1 MQYGVKIDNYKR
13 VKDSENVKN
22 NMKIEASSIGLIMA
36 MVAGLLISRVYLD
49 MTFGVVQVLA
59 PFGLAYLIAITNY
72 EKKYILSSSLGV
84 IVGYITLFN
93 KVNNFSAYIIISTIV
108 TIISMSK
115 LNKKARN
122 IASFITVF
130 SGLFIYGVLVGSSDI
145 ILHFIGAISVTALVF
160 PIYYVV
166 SYTLKCIE
174 EINTQHFFSIDEIVS
189 IELFICLLIVGIG
202 TLSINDISFRNIAA
216 ILFIVV
222 LAFISDTN
230 MGAGAGITMGI
241 ILGFATGNLMES
253 IAIYGACGLVASIFR
268 ESGKL
273 FTALSFNIIFVIVT
287 LYSGVFNN
295 ISFIEALVGTGI
307 FLLIPKKIYNKISLE
322 INKDKKVGHFSEVR
336 FAEIKDE
343 LTERL
348 RDFTEVLSI
357 MGKSLNNLVGNDK
370 LAIKNKGNALVENL
384 SDRTCS
390 DCDMR
395 YMCWKRELHQTYNAF
410 SDLIRN
416 YENNSGSFPHELEKK
431 CIKKYALVKNLE
443 DIMNIYM
450 VNETLKSRLG
460 EGRKILSNHINNM
473 SVTISEIVDE
483 FGNELHLCTDVEKS
497 IKKSLLKYGINFGS
511 LICYNDKNG
520 RIKIKMQMENCMGSQ
535 ACIKTVLPIISETIG
550 KNMSIGSEGCNINSK
565 NNMCEIVIEEAPKYH
580 INSHVA
586 VATKEGEKFTG
597 DSYSYGR
604 TKDGNYIT
612 VISDGM
618 GSGPEAGLE
627 SKVSVEIIE
636 KFMEV
641 GFDEKIAID
650 AVNAIMSIKFSED
663 EKFSTLDMNKIDL
676 YTGNAKFMKVGAIE
690 SFIKRG
696 NKVEVINSN
705 TLPFGVLEE
714 PDVDTVEKQVGNGD
728 VIVSISDGILDVKND
743 GSFDTTWL
751 IEFLKN
757 TKYRQPKDLSIAILE
772 KAKELSGGKAKD
784 DMTVVVSKVFA
795 IN

>member
-13 VKDSENVKN
+13 AKDSENVKN

-253 IAIYGACGLVASIFR
+253 IAIYGACGLVAGIFR

-273 FTALSFNIIFVIVT
+273 FTALSFNIIFIIVT

-348 RDFTEVLSI
+348 KDFTEVLSI

-416 YENNSGSFPHELEKK
+416 YENNSGAFPHELEKK

-535 ACIKTVLPIISETIG
+535 TCIKTVLPIISETIG

>member
-13 VKDSENVKN
+13 AKDSENVKN

-72 EKKYILSSSLGV
+72 ERKYILSSSLGV

-93 KVNNFSAYIIISTIV
+93 KVSNFSAYIIISTIV

-122 IASFITVF
+122 IASFIIVF
-130 SGLFIYGVLVGSSDI
+130 SGLFVYGVLVGSSDI
-145 ILHFIGAISVTALVF
+145 ILHLIGAISVTALVF

-202 TLSINDISFRNIAA
+202 TLSLNDISFRNIAA
-216 ILFIVV
+216 ILFIIA

-253 IAIYGACGLVASIFR
+253 IAIYGACGLVAGIFR

-348 RDFTEVLSI
+348 KDFTEVLSI

-395 YMCWKRELHQTYNAF
+395 YMCWNRELHQTYNAF

-416 YENNSGSFPHELEKK
+416 YENNSGAFPHELEKK

-535 ACIKTVLPIISETIG
+535 TCIKTVLPIISETIG

-676 YTGNAKFMKVGAIE
+676 YTGNTKFMKVGAIE

-714 PDVDTVEKQVGNGD
+714 PDVDTVEKQVSNGD
-728 VIVSISDGILDVKND
+728 VIVSISDGVLDVKND

>member
-13 VKDSENVKN
+13 AKDSENVKN

-72 EKKYILSSSLGV
+72 ERKYILSSSLGV
-84 IVGYITLFN
+84 ILGYITLFN
-93 KVNNFSAYIIISTIV
+93 KVSNFSAYIIISTIV

-122 IASFITVF
+122 IASFIIVF
-130 SGLFIYGVLVGSSDI
+130 SGLFVYGVLVGSSDI
-145 ILHFIGAISVTALVF
+145 ILHLIGAISVTALVF

-202 TLSINDISFRNIAA
+202 TISLNDISFRNIAA
-216 ILFIVV
+216 ILFIIA

-253 IAIYGACGLVASIFR
+253 IAIYGACGLVAGIFR

-273 FTALSFNIIFVIVT
+273 FTALSFNIIFIIVT

-348 RDFTEVLSI
+348 KDFTEVLSI

-416 YENNSGSFPHELEKK
+416 YENNSGAFPHELEKK

-535 ACIKTVLPIISETIG
+535 TCIKTVLPIISETIG

-714 PDVDTVEKQVGNGD
+714 PDVDTVEKQVSNGD

-751 IEFLKN
+751 IEFLKS

>member
-13 VKDSENVKN
+13 AKDSENVKN

-72 EKKYILSSSLGV
+72 ERKYILSSSLGV

-93 KVNNFSAYIIISTIV
+93 KVSNFSAYIIISTIV

-122 IASFITVF
+122 IASFIIVF
-130 SGLFIYGVLVGSSDI
+130 SGLFVYGVLVGSSDI
-145 ILHFIGAISVTALVF
+145 ILHLIGAISVTALVF

-216 ILFIVV
+216 ILFIIA

-253 IAIYGACGLVASIFR
+253 IAIYGACGLVAGIFR

-273 FTALSFNIIFVIVT
+273 FTALSFNIIFIIVT

-336 FAEIKDE
+336 FSEIKDE

-348 RDFTEVLSI
+348 KDFTEVLSV

-416 YENNSGSFPHELEKK
+416 YENNSGAFPHELEKK

-497 IKKSLLKYGINFGS
+497 IKKSLLKYGLNFGS

-535 ACIKTVLPIISETIG
+535 TCIKTVLPIISETIG

-714 PDVDTVEKQVGNGD
+714 PDVDTVEKQVSNWD

-751 IEFLKN
+751 IEFLKS

>member
-13 VKDSENVKN
+13 AKDSENVKN

-72 EKKYILSSSLGV
+72 ERKYILSSSLGV
-84 IVGYITLFN
+84 ILGYITLFN
-93 KVNNFSAYIIISTIV
+93 KVSNFSAYIIISTIV

-122 IASFITVF
+122 IASFIIVF
-130 SGLFIYGVLVGSSDI
+130 SGLFVYGVLVGSSDI
-145 ILHFIGAISVTALVF
+145 ILHLIGAISVTALVF

-216 ILFIVV
+216 ILFIIA

-253 IAIYGACGLVASIFR
+253 IAIYGACGLVAGIFR

-273 FTALSFNIIFVIVT
+273 FTALSFNIIFIIVT

-348 RDFTEVLSI
+348 KDFTEVLSI

-416 YENNSGSFPHELEKK
+416 YENNSGAFPHELEKK

-535 ACIKTVLPIISETIG
+535 TCIKTVLPIISETIG

-714 PDVDTVEKQVGNGD
+714 PDVDTVEKQVSNGD

-772 KAKELSGGKAKD
+772 KAKELSGGNAKD

>member
-13 VKDSENVKN
+13 AKDSENVKN

-72 EKKYILSSSLGV
+72 ERKYILSSSLGV

-93 KVNNFSAYIIISTIV
+93 KVSNFSAYIIISTIV

-130 SGLFIYGVLVGSSDI
+130 SGLFVYGVLVGSSDI
-145 ILHFIGAISVTALVF
+145 ILHLIGAISVTALVF

-202 TLSINDISFRNIAA
+202 TISINDISFRNIAA
-216 ILFIVV
+216 ILFIIA

-253 IAIYGACGLVASIFR
+253 IAIYGACGLVAGIFR

-273 FTALSFNIIFVIVT
+273 FTALSFNIIFIIVT

-348 RDFTEVLSI
+348 KDFTEVLSI
-357 MGKSLNNLVGNDK
+357 MVKSLNNLVGNDK

-416 YENNSGSFPHELEKK
+416 YENNSGAFPHELEKK

-535 ACIKTVLPIISETIG
+535 TCIKTVLPIISETIG

-714 PDVDTVEKQVGNGD
+714 PDVDTVEKQVSNGD

>member
-13 VKDSENVKN
+13 VKKSEGTKSNIR
-22 NMKIEASSIGLIMA
+22 IEASTIGLIMA
-36 MVAGLLISRVYLD
+36 TIAGILISRVYLD
-49 MTFGVVQVLA
+49 MTFGIIKGLA
-59 PFGLAYLIAITNY
+59 PFGLAYLIATASY
-72 EKKYILSSSLGV
+72 EKKYLIVSSLGV
-84 IVGYITLFN
+84 IVGYTTLFE
-93 KVNNFSAYIIISTIV
+93 KVINFPAYIITALLITIFSLTKV
-108 TIISMSK
+108 SK
-115 LNKKARN
+115 KIKSIVN
-122 IASFITVF
+122 F
-130 SGLFIYGVLVGSSDI
+130 SLIFSVLFIYGFLIGELDI
-145 ILHFIGAISVTALVF
+145 IFNLISAISVTALVY

-166 SYTLKCIE
+166 KYTLKCVE

-189 IELFICLLIVGIG
+189 IELFLCLLVVGIG
-202 TLSINDISFRNIAA
+202 NITLYDVSFRSIVAV
-216 ILFIVV
+216 LFVV
-222 LAFISDTN
+222 SIAFISDTN

-241 ILGFATGNLMES
+241 ILGFTTGNLMDS
-253 IAIYGACGLVASIFR
+253 IAIYGACGLVAGIFR

-273 FTALSFNIIFVIVT
+273 LTALSFNIIFIIVT

-295 ISFIEALVGTGI
+295 IVFIEVLVGT
-307 FLLIPKKIYNKISLE
+307 LLFMFVPKKVYNKVSLE
-322 INKDKKVGHFSEVR
+322 INKEKKADFCNEAR
-336 FAEIKDE
+336 FNKIKDE
-343 LTERL
+343 LTDRL
-348 RDFTEVLSI
+348 KDFTDVLGM

-370 LAIKNKGNALVENL
+370 LSIKNKGNALVENL

-410 SDLIRN
+410 SELISN
-416 YENNSGSFPHELEKK
+416 YETSSGVFPHELERK
-431 CIKKYALVKNLE
+431 CVKKYALMKNLE
-443 DIMNIYM
+443 DTMNIYM
-450 VNETLKSRLG
+450 IDETLRSRLG

-473 SVTISEIVDE
+473 SVTIGEIVDE
-483 FGNELHLCTDVEKS
+483 FGNELHLCTDIERNIRKA
-497 IKKSLLKYGINFGS
+497 LLKYGIKFGD
-511 LICYNDKNG
+511 LICYNDRNG
-520 RIKIKMQMENCMGSQ
+520 RLKVKMQMENCMGAQ
-535 ACIKTVLPIISETIG
+535 NCIKTVLPIISESIG
-550 KNMSIGSEGCNINSK
+550 KNMSIGSEGCNINAK
-565 NNMCEIVIEEAPKYH
+565 NNMCEVVIEEAPKYH
-580 INSHVA
+580 VTSHVA

-618 GSGPEAGLE
+618 GSEPEAGLE

-636 KFMEV
+636 KFMDV

-663 EKFSTLDMNKIDL
+663 EKFSTLDMSKIDL
-676 YTGNAKFMKVGAIE
+676 YTGNVKFMKVGAIE

-696 NKVEVINSN
+696 NKVEVINAN

-714 PDVDTVEKQVGNGD
+714 PDIDTVEKKVGNGD
-728 VIVSISDGILDVKND
+728 ILINISDGILDVRKD

-751 IEFLKN
+751 IEFLKA
-757 TKYRQPKDLSIAILE
+757 TKYRQPKDLSVAILE

-784 DMTVVVSKVFA
+784 DMTVVVSKVFG

>member
-13 VKDSENVKN
+13 AKDSENVKN

-72 EKKYILSSSLGV
+72 ERKYILSSSLGV

-93 KVNNFSAYIIISTIV
+93 KVSNFSAYIIISTIV

-122 IASFITVF
+122 IASFIIVF
-130 SGLFIYGVLVGSSDI
+130 SGLFVYGVLVGSSDI
-145 ILHFIGAISVTALVF
+145 ILHLIGAISVTALVF

-202 TLSINDISFRNIAA
+202 TLSLNDISFRNIAA
-216 ILFIVV
+216 ILFIIV

-253 IAIYGACGLVASIFR
+253 IAIYGACGLVAGIFR

-348 RDFTEVLSI
+348 KDFTEVLSI

-416 YENNSGSFPHELEKK
+416 YENNSGAFPHELEKK

-535 ACIKTVLPIISETIG
+535 TCIKTVLPIISETIG

-676 YTGNAKFMKVGAIE
+676 YTGNTKFMKVGAIE

-714 PDVDTVEKQVGNGD
+714 PDVDTVEKQVSNGD
-728 VIVSISDGILDVKND
+728 VIVSISDGVLDVKND

>member
-13 VKDSENVKN
+13 AKDSENVKN

-72 EKKYILSSSLGV
+72 ERKYILSSSLGV

-93 KVNNFSAYIIISTIV
+93 KVSNFSAYIIISTIV

-122 IASFITVF
+122 IASFIIVF
-130 SGLFIYGVLVGSSDI
+130 SGLFVYGVLVGSSDI
-145 ILHFIGAISVTALVF
+145 ILHLIGAISVTALVF

-216 ILFIVV
+216 ILFIIA

-253 IAIYGACGLVASIFR
+253 IAIYGACGLVAGIFR

-287 LYSGVFNN
+287 LYSGVFNS

-348 RDFTEVLSI
+348 KDFTEVLSI

-416 YENNSGSFPHELEKK
+416 YENNSGTFPHELEKK

-535 ACIKTVLPIISETIG
+535 TCIKTVLPIISETIG

-714 PDVDTVEKQVGNGD
+714 PDVDTVEKQVSNGD

>member
-13 VKDSENVKN
+13 AKDSENVKN
-22 NMKIEASSIGLIMA
+22 NMKIEASSIWLIMA

-72 EKKYILSSSLGV
+72 ERKYILSSSLGV

-93 KVNNFSAYIIISTIV
+93 KVSNFSAYIIISTIV

-130 SGLFIYGVLVGSSDI
+130 SGLFVYGVLVGSSDI
-145 ILHFIGAISVTALVF
+145 ILHLIGAISVTALVF

-202 TLSINDISFRNIAA
+202 TISINDISFRNIAA
-216 ILFIVV
+216 ILFIIA

-253 IAIYGACGLVASIFR
+253 IAIYGACGLVAGIFR

-273 FTALSFNIIFVIVT
+273 FTALSFNIIFIIVT

-348 RDFTEVLSI
+348 KDFTEVLSI

-416 YENNSGSFPHELEKK
+416 YENNSGAFPHELEKK

-535 ACIKTVLPIISETIG
+535 TCIKTVLPIISETIG

-714 PDVDTVEKQVGNGD
+714 PDVDTVEKQVSNGD

>member
-13 VKDSENVKN
+13 AKDSENVKN

-72 EKKYILSSSLGV
+72 ERKYILSSSLGV
-84 IVGYITLFN
+84 ILGYITLFN
-93 KVNNFSAYIIISTIV
+93 KVSNFSAYIIISTIV

-122 IASFITVF
+122 IASFIIVF
-130 SGLFIYGVLVGSSDI
+130 SGLFVYGVLVGSSDI
-145 ILHFIGAISVTALVF
+145 ILHLIGAISVTALVF

-166 SYTLKCIE
+166 NYTLKCIE

-216 ILFIVV
+216 ILFIIA

-253 IAIYGACGLVASIFR
+253 IAIYGACGLVAGIFR

-273 FTALSFNIIFVIVT
+273 FTALSFNIIFIIVT

-348 RDFTEVLSI
+348 KDFTEVLSI

-416 YENNSGSFPHELEKK
+416 YENNSGAFPHELEKK

-535 ACIKTVLPIISETIG
+535 TCIKTVLPIISETIG

-714 PDVDTVEKQVGNGD
+714 PDVDTVEKQVSNGD

>member
-36 MVAGLLISRVYLD
+36 MVVGLLISRVYLD

-130 SGLFIYGVLVGSSDI
+130 LGLFIYGVLVGSSDI

-189 IELFICLLIVGIG
+189 IELFICLLIVGVG

-253 IAIYGACGLVASIFR
+253 IAIYGACGLVAGIFR

>member
-13 VKDSENVKN
+13 AKDSENVKN

-72 EKKYILSSSLGV
+72 ERKYILSSSLGV
-84 IVGYITLFN
+84 ILGYITLFN
-93 KVNNFSAYIIISTIV
+93 KVSNFSAYIIISTIV

-122 IASFITVF
+122 IASFIIVF
-130 SGLFIYGVLVGSSDI
+130 SGLFVYGVLVGSSDI
-145 ILHFIGAISVTALVF
+145 ILHLIGAISVTALVF

-216 ILFIVV
+216 ILFIIA

-253 IAIYGACGLVASIFR
+253 IAIYGACGLVAGIFR

-273 FTALSFNIIFVIVT
+273 FTALSFNIIFIIVT

-348 RDFTEVLSI
+348 KDFTEVLSI

-370 LAIKNKGNALVENL
+370 LAIKNKGNALV
-384 SDRTCS
+384 
-390 DCDMR
+390 
-395 YMCWKRELHQTYNAF
+395 
-410 SDLIRN
+410 
-416 YENNSGSFPHELEKK
+416 
-431 CIKKYALVKNLE
+431 
-443 DIMNIYM
+443 
-450 VNETLKSRLG
+450 
-460 EGRKILSNHINNM
+460 
-473 SVTISEIVDE
+473 
-483 FGNELHLCTDVEKS
+483 
-497 IKKSLLKYGINFGS
+497 
-511 LICYNDKNG
+511 
-520 RIKIKMQMENCMGSQ
+520 
-535 ACIKTVLPIISETIG
+535 
-550 KNMSIGSEGCNINSK
+550 
-565 NNMCEIVIEEAPKYH
+565 
-580 INSHVA
+580 
-586 VATKEGEKFTG
+586 
-597 DSYSYGR
+597 
-604 TKDGNYIT
+604 
-612 VISDGM
+612 
-618 GSGPEAGLE
+618 
-627 SKVSVEIIE
+627 
-636 KFMEV
+636 
-641 GFDEKIAID
+641 
-650 AVNAIMSIKFSED
+650 
-663 EKFSTLDMNKIDL
+663 
-676 YTGNAKFMKVGAIE
+676 
-690 SFIKRG
+690 
-696 NKVEVINSN
+696 
-705 TLPFGVLEE
+705 
-714 PDVDTVEKQVGNGD
+714 
-728 VIVSISDGILDVKND
+728 
-743 GSFDTTWL
+743 
-751 IEFLKN
+751 
-757 TKYRQPKDLSIAILE
+757 
-772 KAKELSGGKAKD
+772 
-784 DMTVVVSKVFA
+784 
-795 IN
+795 

>member
-13 VKDSENVKN
+13 AKDSENVKN

-72 EKKYILSSSLGV
+72 ERKYILSSSLGV

-93 KVNNFSAYIIISTIV
+93 KVSNFSDYIIISTIV

-122 IASFITVF
+122 IASFIIVF

-145 ILHFIGAISVTALVF
+145 ILHLIGAISVTALVF

-216 ILFIVV
+216 ILFIIA

-253 IAIYGACGLVASIFR
+253 IAIYGACGLVAGIFR

-273 FTALSFNIIFVIVT
+273 FTALSFNIIFIIVT

-348 RDFTEVLSI
+348 KDFTEVLSI

-416 YENNSGSFPHELEKK
+416 YENNSGAFPHELEKK

-535 ACIKTVLPIISETIG
+535 TCIKTVLPIISETIG

-714 PDVDTVEKQVGNGD
+714 PDVDTVEKQVSNGD

>member
-13 VKDSENVKN
+13 AKDSENVKN

-72 EKKYILSSSLGV
+72 ERKYILSSSLGV
-84 IVGYITLFN
+84 ILGYITLFN
-93 KVNNFSAYIIISTIV
+93 KVSNFSAYIIISTIV

-122 IASFITVF
+122 IASFIIVF
-130 SGLFIYGVLVGSSDI
+130 SGLFVYGVLVGSSDI
-145 ILHFIGAISVTALVF
+145 ILHLIGAISVTALVF

-216 ILFIVV
+216 ILFIIA

-253 IAIYGACGLVASIFR
+253 IAIYGACGLVAGIFR

-273 FTALSFNIIFVIVT
+273 FTALSFNIIFIIVT

-348 RDFTEVLSI
+348 KDFTEVLSI

-416 YENNSGSFPHELEKK
+416 YENNSGAFPHELEKK

-535 ACIKTVLPIISETIG
+535 TCIKTVLPIISDTIG

-714 PDVDTVEKQVGNGD
+714 PDVDTVEKQVSNGD

>member
-13 VKDSENVKN
+13 AKDSENVKN

-72 EKKYILSSSLGV
+72 ERKYILSSSLGV

-93 KVNNFSAYIIISTIV
+93 KVSNFSAYIIISTIV

-122 IASFITVF
+122 IASFIIVF
-130 SGLFIYGVLVGSSDI
+130 SGLFVYGVLVGSSDI
-145 ILHFIGAISVTALVF
+145 ILHLIGAISVTALVF

-216 ILFIVV
+216 ILFIIA

-230 MGAGAGITMGI
+230 MGAGAGMTMGI

-253 IAIYGACGLVASIFR
+253 IAIYGACGLVAGIFR

-348 RDFTEVLSI
+348 KDFTEVLSI

-416 YENNSGSFPHELEKK
+416 YENNSGAFPHELEKK

-535 ACIKTVLPIISETIG
+535 TCIKTVLPIISETIG

-714 PDVDTVEKQVGNGD
+714 PDVDTVEKQVSNGD

>member
-22 NMKIEASSIGLIMA
+22 NIKIEASTIGLIMS
-36 MVAGLLISRVYLD
+36 MVAGILISRVYLD

-72 EKKYILSSSLGV
+72 EKKYILASSLGV
-84 IVGYITLFN
+84 VVGYATLFS
-93 KVNNFSAYIIISTIV
+93 KVISFPAYIIIAAAI

-115 LNKKARN
+115 INKKARN
-122 IASFITVF
+122 IVSFISIF
-130 SGLFIYGVLVGSSDI
+130 SVLFAYGVLVGGSDI
-145 ILHFIGAISVTALVF
+145 ILHLINAASVTALTF

-189 IELFICLLIVGIG
+189 IELFLCLLIVGIG
-202 TLSINDISFRNIAA
+202 TISVYDVSFRNIVA
-216 ILFIVV
+216 ILFIIA

-241 ILGFATGNLMES
+241 ILGFTTGNLMES
-253 IAIYGACGLVASIFR
+253 IAIYGACGLIAGIFR

-287 LYSGVFNN
+287 LYSGIFNN
-295 ISFIEALVGTGI
+295 ILFIEVLVGTGI
-307 FLLIPKKIYNKISLE
+307 FLLIPKKLYNKVSLE
-322 INKDKKVGHFSEVR
+322 INKDKKVDHFSEAR
-336 FAEIKDE
+336 FSKIKDE

-348 RDFTEVLSI
+348 RDFTDVLSI

-390 DCDMR
+390 ECDMR

-410 SDLIRN
+410 SELIRN
-416 YENNSGSFPHELEKK
+416 YENNSGTFPHELERK
-431 CIKKYALVKNLE
+431 CVKKYALMKNLE
-443 DIMNIYM
+443 DIMNIHM
-450 VNETLKSRLG
+450 INETLRNRLG

-473 SVTISEIVDE
+473 SVTIGEIVDE
-483 FGNELHLCTDVEKS
+483 FGNELHLCTDIERN

-520 RIKIKMQMENCMGSQ
+520 RIKIKMQMENCMGAQ
-535 ACIKTVLPIISETIG
+535 NCIKTVLPIISEVIG

-565 NNMCEIVIEEAPKYH
+565 NNMCEVVIEEAPKYH
-580 INSHVA
+580 ITSHVA

-676 YTGNAKFMKVGAIE
+676 YTGDAKFMKVGAIE

-696 NKVEVINSN
+696 NKIEVINSN

-714 PDVDTVEKQVGNGD
+714 PDIDTVEKQVGNGD
-728 VIVSISDGILDVKND
+728 VIVSISDGVLDVKND

-757 TKYRQPKDLSIAILE
+757 TKYRQPKDLSVAILE

-784 DMTVVVSKVFA
+784 DMTIVVSKVFG

>member
-13 VKDSENVKN
+13 AKDSENVKN

-72 EKKYILSSSLGV
+72 ERKYILSSSLGV
-84 IVGYITLFN
+84 ILGYITLFN
-93 KVNNFSAYIIISTIV
+93 KVSNFSAYIIISTIV

-122 IASFITVF
+122 IASFIIVF
-130 SGLFIYGVLVGSSDI
+130 SVLFVYGVLVGSSDI
-145 ILHFIGAISVTALVF
+145 ILHLIGAISVTALVF

-216 ILFIVV
+216 ILFIIA

-253 IAIYGACGLVASIFR
+253 IAIYGACGLVAGIFR

-348 RDFTEVLSI
+348 KDFTEVLSI

-416 YENNSGSFPHELEKK
+416 YENNSGAFPHELEKK

-535 ACIKTVLPIISETIG
+535 TCIKTVLPIISETIG

-714 PDVDTVEKQVGNGD
+714 PDVDTVEKQVSNGD

>member
-13 VKDSENVKN
+13 AKDSENVKN

-72 EKKYILSSSLGV
+72 ERKYILSSSLGV

-93 KVNNFSAYIIISTIV
+93 KVSNFSAYIIISTIV

-130 SGLFIYGVLVGSSDI
+130 SGLFVYGVLVGSSDI
-145 ILHFIGAISVTALVF
+145 ILHLIGAISVTALVF

-202 TLSINDISFRNIAA
+202 TISINDISFRNIAA
-216 ILFIVV
+216 ILFIIA

-253 IAIYGACGLVASIFR
+253 IAIYGACGLVAGIFR

-273 FTALSFNIIFVIVT
+273 FTALSFNIIFIIVT

-348 RDFTEVLSI
+348 KDFTEVLSI

-416 YENNSGSFPHELEKK
+416 YENNSGAFPHELEKK

-535 ACIKTVLPIISETIG
+535 TCIKTVLPIISETIG

-586 VATKEGEKFTG
+586 VTTKEGEKFTG

-714 PDVDTVEKQVGNGD
+714 PDVDTVEKQVSNGD

>member
-253 IAIYGACGLVASIFR
+253 IAIYGACGLVAGIFR

-295 ISFIEALVGTGI
+295 ISFIEALVGIGI

>member
-13 VKDSENVKN
+13 AKDSENVKN

-72 EKKYILSSSLGV
+72 ERKYILSSSLGV

-93 KVNNFSAYIIISTIV
+93 KVSNFSAYIIISTIV

-122 IASFITVF
+122 ITSFIIVF
-130 SGLFIYGVLVGSSDI
+130 SGLFVYGVLVGSSDI
-145 ILHFIGAISVTALVF
+145 ILHLIGAISVTALVF

-216 ILFIVV
+216 ILFIIA

-253 IAIYGACGLVASIFR
+253 IAIYGACGLVAGIFR

-348 RDFTEVLSI
+348 KDFTEVLSI

-416 YENNSGSFPHELEKK
+416 YENNSGAFPHELEKK

-535 ACIKTVLPIISETIG
+535 TCIKTVLPIISETIG

-714 PDVDTVEKQVGNGD
+714 PDVDTVEKQVSNGD

-751 IEFLKN
+751 IEFLKS

>member
-13 VKDSENVKN
+13 AKDSENVKN

-72 EKKYILSSSLGV
+72 ERKYILSSSLGV

-93 KVNNFSAYIIISTIV
+93 KVSNFSAYIIISTIV

-130 SGLFIYGVLVGSSDI
+130 SGLFVYGVLVGSSDI
-145 ILHFIGAISVTALVF
+145 ILHLIGAISVTALVF

-202 TLSINDISFRNIAA
+202 TISINDISFRNIAA
-216 ILFIVV
+216 ILFIIA

-253 IAIYGACGLVASIFR
+253 IAIYGACGLVAGIFR

-273 FTALSFNIIFVIVT
+273 FTALSFNIIFIIVT

-307 FLLIPKKIYNKISLE
+307 FLLIPKKLYNKISLE

-348 RDFTEVLSI
+348 KDFTEVLSI

-416 YENNSGSFPHELEKK
+416 YENNSGAFPHELEKK

-535 ACIKTVLPIISETIG
+535 TCIKTVLPIISETIG

-714 PDVDTVEKQVGNGD
+714 PDVDTVEKQVSNGD

-751 IEFLKN
+751 IEFLKS

>member
-13 VKDSENVKN
+13 AKDSENVKN

-72 EKKYILSSSLGV
+72 ERKYILSSSLGV
-84 IVGYITLFN
+84 ILGYITLFN
-93 KVNNFSAYIIISTIV
+93 KVSNFSAYIIISTIV

-122 IASFITVF
+122 IASFIIVF
-130 SGLFIYGVLVGSSDI
+130 SGLFVYGVLVGSSDI
-145 ILHFIGAISVTALVF
+145 ILHLIGAISVTALVF

-202 TLSINDISFRNIAA
+202 TISINDISFRNIAA
-216 ILFIVV
+216 ILFIIA

-253 IAIYGACGLVASIFR
+253 IAIYGACGLVAGIFR

-273 FTALSFNIIFVIVT
+273 FTALSFNIIFIIVT

-348 RDFTEVLSI
+348 KDFTEVLSV

-416 YENNSGSFPHELEKK
+416 YENNSGAFPHELEKK

-535 ACIKTVLPIISETIG
+535 TCIKTVLPIISETIG

-714 PDVDTVEKQVGNGD
+714 PDVDTVEKQVSNGD
-728 VIVSISDGILDVKND
+728 VIVSISDGVLDVKND

>member
-13 VKDSENVKN
+13 AKDSENVKN

-72 EKKYILSSSLGV
+72 ERKYILSSSLGV

-93 KVNNFSAYIIISTIV
+93 KVSNFSAYIIISTIV

-122 IASFITVF
+122 IASFIIVF
-130 SGLFIYGVLVGSSDI
+130 SGLFVYGVLVGSSDI
-145 ILHFIGAISVTALVF
+145 ILHLIGAISVTALVF

-174 EINTQHFFSIDEIVS
+174 EINTQYFFSIDEIVS

-216 ILFIVV
+216 ILFIIA

-253 IAIYGACGLVASIFR
+253 IAIYGACGLVAGIFR

-348 RDFTEVLSI
+348 KDFTEVLSI

-416 YENNSGSFPHELEKK
+416 YENNSGAFPHELEKK

-535 ACIKTVLPIISETIG
+535 TCIKTVLPIISETIG

-714 PDVDTVEKQVGNGD
+714 PDVDTVEKQVSNGD
-728 VIVSISDGILDVKND
+728 VIVSISDGILDVRND

-751 IEFLKN
+751 IEFLKS

>member
-13 VKDSENVKN
+13 AKDSENVKN

-72 EKKYILSSSLGV
+72 ERKYILSSSLGV

-93 KVNNFSAYIIISTIV
+93 KVSNFSAYIIISTIV

-122 IASFITVF
+122 IASFIIVF
-130 SGLFIYGVLVGSSDI
+130 SELFVYGVLVGSSDI
-145 ILHFIGAISVTALVF
+145 ILHLIGAISVTALVF

-216 ILFIVV
+216 ILFIIA

-253 IAIYGACGLVASIFR
+253 IAIYGACGLVAGIFR

-273 FTALSFNIIFVIVT
+273 FTALSFNIIFIIVT

-336 FAEIKDE
+336 FSEIKDE

-348 RDFTEVLSI
+348 KDFTEVLSV

-416 YENNSGSFPHELEKK
+416 YENNSGAFPHELEKK

-535 ACIKTVLPIISETIG
+535 TCIKTVLPIISETIG

-714 PDVDTVEKQVGNGD
+714 PDVDTVEKQVSNGD

-751 IEFLKN
+751 IEFLKS

>member
-13 VKDSENVKN
+13 AKDSENVKN

-72 EKKYILSSSLGV
+72 ERKYILSSSLGV

-93 KVNNFSAYIIISTIV
+93 KVSNFSAYIIISTIV

-130 SGLFIYGVLVGSSDI
+130 SGLFVYGVLVGSSDI
-145 ILHFIGAISVTALVF
+145 ILHLIGAISVTALVF

-202 TLSINDISFRNIAA
+202 TISINDISFRNIAA
-216 ILFIVV
+216 ILFIIA

-253 IAIYGACGLVASIFR
+253 IAIYGACGLVAGIFR

-273 FTALSFNIIFVIVT
+273 FTALSFNIIFIIVT

-348 RDFTEVLSI
+348 KDFTEVLSI

-416 YENNSGSFPHELEKK
+416 YENNSGAFPHELEKK

-535 ACIKTVLPIISETIG
+535 TCIKTVLPIISETIG

-714 PDVDTVEKQVGNGD
+714 PDVDTVEKQVSNGD

-751 IEFLKN
+751 IEFLKS

>member
-13 VKDSENVKN
+13 AKDSENVKN

-72 EKKYILSSSLGV
+72 ERKYILSSSLGV

-93 KVNNFSAYIIISTIV
+93 KVSNFSAYIIISTIV

-122 IASFITVF
+122 IASFIIVF
-130 SGLFIYGVLVGSSDI
+130 SGLFVYGVLVGSSDI
-145 ILHFIGAISVTALVF
+145 ILHLIGAISVTALVF

-216 ILFIVV
+216 ILFIVA

-253 IAIYGACGLVASIFR
+253 IAIYGACGLVAGIFR

-348 RDFTEVLSI
+348 KDFTEVLSI

-416 YENNSGSFPHELEKK
+416 YENNSGAFPHELEKK

-535 ACIKTVLPIISETIG
+535 TCIKTVLPIISETIG

-714 PDVDTVEKQVGNGD
+714 PDVDTVEKQVSNGD

>member
-13 VKDSENVKN
+13 AKDSENVKN

-72 EKKYILSSSLGV
+72 ERKYILSSSLGV

-93 KVNNFSAYIIISTIV
+93 KVSNFSAYIIISTIV

-122 IASFITVF
+122 IASFIIVF
-130 SGLFIYGVLVGSSDI
+130 SGLFVYGVLVGSSDI
-145 ILHFIGAISVTALVF
+145 ILHLIGAISVTALVF

-202 TLSINDISFRNIAA
+202 TLSLNDISFRNIAA
-216 ILFIVV
+216 ILFIIA

-253 IAIYGACGLVASIFR
+253 IAIYGACGLVAGIFR

-322 INKDKKVGHFSEVR
+322 INKDKKVGYFSEVR

-348 RDFTEVLSI
+348 KDFTEVLSI

-416 YENNSGSFPHELEKK
+416 YENNSGAFPHELEKK

-535 ACIKTVLPIISETIG
+535 TCIKTVLPIISETIG

-714 PDVDTVEKQVGNGD
+714 PDVDTVEKQVSNGD

>member
-13 VKDSENVKN
+13 AKDSENVKN

-72 EKKYILSSSLGV
+72 ERKYILSSSLGV

-93 KVNNFSAYIIISTIV
+93 KVSNFSAYIIISTIV

-122 IASFITVF
+122 IASFIIVF
-130 SGLFIYGVLVGSSDI
+130 SGLFVYGVLVGSSDI
-145 ILHFIGAISVTALVF
+145 ILHLIGAISVTALVF

-202 TLSINDISFRNIAA
+202 TLSLNDISFRNIAA
-216 ILFIVV
+216 ILFIIA

-253 IAIYGACGLVASIFR
+253 IAIYGACGLVAGIFR

-348 RDFTEVLSI
+348 KDFTEVLSI

-416 YENNSGSFPHELEKK
+416 YENNSGAFPHELEKK

-535 ACIKTVLPIISETIG
+535 TCIKTVLPIISETIG

-676 YTGNAKFMKVGAIE
+676 YTGNTKFMKVGAIE

-714 PDVDTVEKQVGNGD
+714 PDVDTVEKQVSNGD
-728 VIVSISDGILDVKND
+728 VIVSISDGVLDVKND

>member
-253 IAIYGACGLVASIFR
+253 IAIYGACGLVAGIFR

-751 IEFLKN
+751 IEFLKS

>member
-72 EKKYILSSSLGV
+72 ERKYILSSSLGV
-84 IVGYITLFN
+84 ILGYITLFN
-93 KVNNFSAYIIISTIV
+93 KVSNFSAYIIISTIV

-253 IAIYGACGLVASIFR
+253 IAIYGACGLVAGIFR

-520 RIKIKMQMENCMGSQ
+520 RIKIKMQMENCMGAQ
-535 ACIKTVLPIISETIG
+535 TCIKTVLPIISETIG

-751 IEFLKN
+751 IEFLKS

>member
-253 IAIYGACGLVASIFR
+253 IAIYGACGLVAGIFR

-348 RDFTEVLSI
+348 KDFTEVLSI

>member
-36 MVAGLLISRVYLD
+36 MIAGLLISRVYLD

-253 IAIYGACGLVASIFR
+253 IAIYGACGLVAGIFR

-348 RDFTEVLSI
+348 KDFTEVLSI

-751 IEFLKN
+751 IEFLKS

>member
-202 TLSINDISFRNIAA
+202 TLSINDISFRNITA

-253 IAIYGACGLVASIFR
+253 IAIYGACGLVAGIFR

-336 FAEIKDE
+336 FAEIKEE

-784 DMTVVVSKVFA
+784 DMTVVVSKVFS

>member
-13 VKDSENVKN
+13 AKDSENVKN

-72 EKKYILSSSLGV
+72 ERKYILSSSLGV

-93 KVNNFSAYIIISTIV
+93 KVSNFSAYIIISTIV

-130 SGLFIYGVLVGSSDI
+130 SGLFVYGVLVGSSDI
-145 ILHFIGAISVTALVF
+145 ILHLIGAISVTALVF

-202 TLSINDISFRNIAA
+202 TISINDISFRNIAA
-216 ILFIVV
+216 ILFIIA

-253 IAIYGACGLVASIFR
+253 IAIYGACGLVAGIFR

-273 FTALSFNIIFVIVT
+273 FTALSFNIIFIIVT

-348 RDFTEVLSI
+348 KDFTEVLSI

-416 YENNSGSFPHELEKK
+416 YENNSGAFPHELEKK

-535 ACIKTVLPIISETIG
+535 TCIKTVLPIISETIG

-676 YTGNAKFMKVGAIE
+676 YTGNTKFMKVGAIE

-714 PDVDTVEKQVGNGD
+714 PDVDTVEKQVSNGD
-728 VIVSISDGILDVKND
+728 VIVSISDGVLDVKND

>member
-13 VKDSENVKN
+13 AKDSENVKN

-72 EKKYILSSSLGV
+72 ERKYILSSSLGV

-93 KVNNFSAYIIISTIV
+93 KVSNFSAYIIISTIV

-122 IASFITVF
+122 IASFIIVF
-130 SGLFIYGVLVGSSDI
+130 SGLFVYGVLVGSSDI
-145 ILHFIGAISVTALVF
+145 ILHLIGAISVTALVF

-216 ILFIVV
+216 ILFIIA

-253 IAIYGACGLVASIFR
+253 IAIYGACGLVAGIFR

-336 FAEIKDE
+336 FVEIKDE

-348 RDFTEVLSI
+348 KDFTEVLSI

-416 YENNSGSFPHELEKK
+416 YENNSGAFPHELEKK

-535 ACIKTVLPIISETIG
+535 TCIKTVLPIISETIG

-714 PDVDTVEKQVGNGD
+714 PDVDTVEKQVSNGD

>member
-13 VKDSENVKN
+13 AKDSENVKN

-72 EKKYILSSSLGV
+72 ERKYILSSSLGV

-93 KVNNFSAYIIISTIV
+93 KVSNFSAYIIISTIV

-122 IASFITVF
+122 IANFSIVF
-130 SGLFIYGVLVGSSDI
+130 SGLFVYGVLVGSSDI
-145 ILHFIGAISVTALVF
+145 VLHLIGAISVTALVF

-202 TLSINDISFRNIAA
+202 TLSLNDISFRNIAA
-216 ILFIVV
+216 ILFIIA

-253 IAIYGACGLVASIFR
+253 IAIYGACGLVAGIFR

-287 LYSGVFNN
+287 LYSGVFNS

-348 RDFTEVLSI
+348 KDFTEVLSI

-416 YENNSGSFPHELEKK
+416 YENNSGTFPHELEKK

-535 ACIKTVLPIISETIG
+535 TCIKTVLPIISETIG

-751 IEFLKN
+751 IEFLKS

>member
-253 IAIYGACGLVASIFR
+253 IAIYGACGLVAGIFR

-322 INKDKKVGHFSEVR
+322 INKDKKVGHFSEVK

-690 SFIKRG
+690 SFIKKG

>member
-13 VKDSENVKN
+13 AKDSENVKN

-72 EKKYILSSSLGV
+72 ERKYILSSSLGV

-93 KVNNFSAYIIISTIV
+93 KVSNFSAYIIISTIV

-122 IASFITVF
+122 IASFIIVF
-130 SGLFIYGVLVGSSDI
+130 SGLFVYGVLVGSSDI
-145 ILHFIGAISVTALVF
+145 ILHLIGAISVTALVF

-202 TLSINDISFRNIAA
+202 TISINDISFRNIAA
-216 ILFIVV
+216 ILFIIA

-253 IAIYGACGLVASIFR
+253 IAIYGACGLVAVIFR

-348 RDFTEVLSI
+348 KDFTEVLSI

-416 YENNSGSFPHELEKK
+416 YENNSGAFPHELEKK

-535 ACIKTVLPIISETIG
+535 TCIKTVLPIISETIG

-714 PDVDTVEKQVGNGD
+714 PDVDTVEKQVSNGD

>member
-13 VKDSENVKN
+13 AKDSENVKN

-72 EKKYILSSSLGV
+72 ERKYILSSSLGV

-93 KVNNFSAYIIISTIV
+93 KVSNFSAYIIISTIV

-122 IASFITVF
+122 IASFITIF
-130 SGLFIYGVLVGSSDI
+130 SGLFVYGVLVGSSDI
-145 ILHFIGAISVTALVF
+145 ILHLIGAISVTALVF

-202 TLSINDISFRNIAA
+202 TISINDISFRNIAA
-216 ILFIVV
+216 ILFIIA

-253 IAIYGACGLVASIFR
+253 IAIYGACGLVAGIFR

-273 FTALSFNIIFVIVT
+273 FTALSFNIIFIIVT

-348 RDFTEVLSI
+348 KDFTEVLSI

-416 YENNSGSFPHELEKK
+416 YENNSGAFPHELEKK

-535 ACIKTVLPIISETIG
+535 TCIKTVLPIISETIG

-714 PDVDTVEKQVGNGD
+714 PDVDTVEKQVSNGD